1 MTKTVAVIA
10 ADGRTGRAF
19 VAAALD
25 SGMIVRA
32 GYHSSCDVLPSD
44 EHLTAVQC
52 DATSESD
59 VRTLLNGADVV
70 VSLVGHVKN
79 SPASV
84 QTDSIKT
91 IAKVMKE
98 YGLRRI
104 ISLTGTGVRLKGD
117 TPSFIDKVLNICIR
131 LVDPHRINDGVEH
144 VKFLMSSNLNWT
156 IIRVLKLTNGTS
168 QGTVKFSLHGPAE
181 LLTSRVRVAHG
192 IVQIINN
199 DLYNQQAP
207 IVQGE
212 L

>member
-19 VAAALD
+19 VTAALD

-32 GYHSSCDVLPSD
+32 GYHSSSEALPSD
-44 EHLTAVQC
+44 KHLIAVQC
-52 DATSESD
+52 NATSESD

-70 VSLVGHVKN
+70 VSLIGHVKN

-104 ISLTGTGVRLKGD
+104 ISLTGTGVRLTGD
-117 TPSFIDKVLNICIR
+117 TPSFIDKILNICIR
-131 LVDPHRINDGVEH
+131 LVDPQRINDGVEH
-144 VKFLMSSNLNWT
+144 AKFLMSSDLNWT

-181 LLTSRVRVAHG
+181 LLTSRVRVARG

>member
-19 VAAALD
+19 VTAALD

-32 GYHSSCDVLPSD
+32 GYHSSSEALPSD
-44 EHLTAVQC
+44 KHLTAVQC

-70 VSLVGHVKN
+70 VSLIGHVKN

-104 ISLTGTGVRLKGD
+104 ISLTGTGVRLTGD

-181 LLTSRVRVAHG
+181 LLTSRVRVARG